1 MASQRVHRGGDVRGN
16 VAGVSPG
23 KVSRQPA
30 GRRRPLKE
38 EEGKCRRERE
48 GYGRVR
54 AVVPRLLLGLAE
66 GFVGIGGV
74 RVGGERRE
82 QKLGDRGLVEAF
94 IRCQCLIV
102 VK

>member
-1 MASQRVHRGGDVRGN
+1 MSESLSEESSSSPSSSSGVWGAGWWPASASTAAEMCGGT
-16 VAGVSPG
+16 
-23 KVSRQPA
+23 SRY
-30 GRRRPLKE
+30 L
-38 EEGKCRRERE
+38 ERE